1 MLYPQQNDTR
11 NLLDL
16 SGIWDFQIDPDDAG
30 ESQGWFNGLA
40 AARPMAV
47 PSSWNDLYD
56 DLRDYM
62 GAAWYVTES
71 YAPTSWRGQRIV
83 LRIGSANYAAKVW
96 VNGAPVGEHEGGH
109 LPFEFD
115 VTRHMRWDAPNVI
128 AIRVENHL
136 QPNRVPAG
144 NAQGGLAMFM
154 RNFPATTYDFFP
166 YCGLHRAVYLYS
178 TPPIHIED
186 ITVSTEIDGATGLVT
201 VDVVASTASNGSLHL
216 RDGETQWRGLLQF
229 TNGRAQAQLAV
240 DNARFWSPDDPFLYE
255 LSVLLGEDDAPQDR
269 YRLEVGIR
277 TVAVAGDKLLLNG
290 QPIFLKGFGK
300 HEDFAVCGRGAF
312 TPLIVKDYALL
323 KWIGANS
330 FRTAH
335 YPYDEEQMRM
345 ADREGILIIDEIPN
359 VSLQFAGG
367 DDAVAERL
375 RMCQQQMHELI
386 ARDKNHPSVIMWS
399 IANEPMPPD
408 MMKRF
413 AGGEP
418 EPVDPKT
425 TAFFQTLYDLCRQED
440 PTRLVT
446 LVGVMGGP
454 VEWMEAADVACINRY
469 YGWYAQSGQPDAGQQ
484 VLEQELDALYA
495 QLGKPMLI
503 TEFGADTIAGSHS
516 HPPEMWS
523 EEYQVDLIRRYLDS
537 AAARPFMAGM
547 HIWNFADFKTAQA
560 TMRANGMNYKGVFTR
575 ARQPKMAAH
584 FLRERWT
591 QPGSDVP
598 GGMAG

>member
-16 SGIWDFQIDPDDAG
+16 SGIWDFQIDPDEVG
-30 ESQGWFNGLA
+30 ESQGWCDGLP

-47 PSSWNDLYD
+47 PSSWNDIYD
-56 DLRDYM
+56 DLRDYL

-71 YAPTSWRGQRIV
+71 YAPASWRGQRIV
-83 LRIGSANYAAKVW
+83 LRIGSANYAAQVW
-96 VNGAPVGEHEGGH
+96 VNGTPVGEHEGGH

-115 VTRHMRWDAPNVI
+115 VTSHIQWGAPNVI

-136 QPNRVPAG
+136 HPNRVPAG
-144 NAQGGLAMFM
+144 NAEGGLAMFM

-166 YCGLHRAVYLYS
+166 YCGLHRAIYLYS
-178 TPPIHIED
+178 TPPVHIED
-186 ITVSTEIDGATGLVT
+186 ITVTTDIAGTDGLVT
-201 VDVVASTASNGSLHL
+201 VEVVAAGAKSGTIRLSNG
-216 RDGETQWRGLLQF
+216 ETNWGDLLQF
-229 TNGRAQAQLAV
+229 ADGRAQTQITI
-240 DNARFWSPDDPFLYE
+240 DNARFWSPDDPFLYK
-255 LSVLLGEDDAPQDR
+255 LTVFLDDGRMPQDR
-269 YRLEVGIR
+269 YDLDVGIR
-277 TVAVAGDKLLLNG
+277 TVAVAGGQILLNG

-312 TPLIVKDYALL
+312 NPLIVKDYALL

-345 ADREGILIIDEIPN
+345 ADRQGILIIDEIPN
-359 VSLQFAGG
+359 VSLQFTGG
-367 DDAVAERL
+367 DAAVAERL
-375 RMCQQQMHELI
+375 RMCQQQMTELI

-413 AGGEP
+413 SGAAP
-418 EPVDPKT
+418 EPVDPNT
-425 TAFFQTLYDLCRQED
+425 TAFFQELYDLCRAQD

-454 VEWMEAADVACINRY
+454 VEWLEAADVACLNRY
-469 YGWYAQSGQPDAGQQ
+469 FGWYAQSGQLDAGQQ

-495 QLGKPMLI
+495 HLGKPMII
-503 TEFGADTIAGSHS
+503 TEFGADTLAGAHS

-523 EEYQVDLIRRYLDS
+523 EEYQVEFIRRYLES

-547 HIWNFADFKTAQA
+547 HVWNFADFKTGQGA
-560 TMRANGMNYKGVFTR
+560 MRANGMNYKGVFTR
-575 ARQPKMAAH
+575 ERQPKMAAH

-591 QPGSDVP
+591 QLGSDKP
-598 GGMAG
+598 GG